1 MADERHIRITAR
13 VSIPA
18 DELAFQF
25 SRSSGPGG
33 QHVNKASTQVELT
46 FDVAASPS
54 LGEADR
60 RRVLAALRP
69 YLSGK
74 GVLRLTCQSTRS
86 QSRNRAEVVERF
98 QALLRRALHV
108 PKPRKPTRPTRASR
122 ERRLAAKRRRSLLK
136 RGRRTRPDEDS

>member
-1 MADERHIRITAR
+1 MPEERHIRITGR

-18 DELAFQF
+18 AELAFHF
-25 SRSSGPGG
+25 TRSSGPGG

-46 FDVAASPS
+46 FDVAGSPS
-54 LGEADR
+54 LGEAER

-69 YLSGK
+69 YLSGR

-86 QSRNRAEVVERF
+86 QSRNRGEVVERF
-98 QALLRRALHV
+98 RVLLRRALQV
-108 PKPRKPTRPTRASR
+108 PKPRKATRPTRASR

-136 RGRRTRPDEDS
+136 RGRRSRPDENS